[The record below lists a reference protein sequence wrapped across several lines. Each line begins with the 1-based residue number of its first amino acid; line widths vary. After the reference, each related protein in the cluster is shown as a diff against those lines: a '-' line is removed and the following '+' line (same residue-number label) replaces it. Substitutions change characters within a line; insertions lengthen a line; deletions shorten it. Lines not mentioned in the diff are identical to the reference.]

1 MTNSSALWAALDILN
16 INVPGSKQWK
26 VKSCVYWQALRITY
40 SHSSKAKEA
49 KQFLLQSSN
58 SAQRQKA
65 SLAKNGSVP
74 SAISVLLFCLS
85 ACLGSACIFGTSA
98 TSTPATATSTSDSR
112 QQLQLQL
119 KLPLPQTYAYPRP
132 PPPLTGLNFWHV
144 PALFFGSPAAGQQR
158 FPCIC
163 IRSPAISF
171 QIRPEQKYMALF
183 GAMARKWAGHKLR
196 CTIVNRFCLGAL
208 VFYFAF

>member
-132 PPPLTGLNFWHV
+132 RPLWLGLTSGMCRRFSLAPRQLANSDFHAFASGVRQFHFRYGQNRSTWHCLAQWRV
-144 PALFFGSPAAGQQR
+144 N
-158 FPCIC
+158 
-163 IRSPAISF
+163 
-171 QIRPEQKYMALF
+171 EQ
-183 GAMARKWAGHKLR
+183 G
-196 CTIVNRFCLGAL
+196 TN
-208 VFYFAF
+208 